1 MKKIEWRN
9 WLNILLVTMAFSPVA
24 VQSVN
29 AAAVTFPRGKDR
41 DMEKASLRLFKDAI
55 DQYRNKEYWK
65 AARDLVIILD
75 FYSQFSQ
82 IDGVVFYIGECLY
95 SMNMYRSA
103 ERMYQFL
110 VENYGGSDFTPRAY
124 LGLQKIQY
132 NAGNYEKSI
141 QFYNRIVENYGGS
154 KARDGAQYYCGM
166 AYYHLQEFDPAI
178 AAFDEIKHTSD
189 FYDYGL
195 YTSALSYLK
204 KKEME
209 KAVEIFRAVLALPII
224 NQERQDLIRTTH
236 LTLGYLYYELGYYR
250 EAIKH
255 YAKIPV
261 HDETY
266 PEALLASAWASI
278 KLGDYQHAIISLNE
292 LVKRTDDPK
301 YNEEA
306 HFLLG
311 QCYTELE
318 FYDFTIHEY
327 NYIIERYPRKDNIE
341 KRIEQVKEG
350 LAEQQKMAEALRVRL
365 IILEGDL
372 MHVMPLDEHN
382 EVPLYLK
389 HEQDRVEKTQDNL
402 MQRLLDERLVFDEF
416 QSNLLQLREDIFIKQ
431 SRRHWR
437 AYSEYGKAREYFL
450 KTIP

>member
-1 MKKIEWRN
+1 MQKNNLKKW
-9 WLNILLVTMAFSPVA
+9 F
-24 VQSVN
+24 N
-29 AAAVTFPRGKDR
+29 AAIIAGMLFSFVGQNFAATSSYLLRGKDR
-41 DMEKASLRLFKDAI
+41 DIEKASLRIFQNAI
-55 DQYRNKEYWK
+55 EQYKNKEYWK
-65 AARDLVIILD
+65 AARELVIILD
-75 FYSQFSQ
+75 FYSEFSQ

-95 SMNMYRSA
+95 KMNMYKSA
-103 ERMYQFL
+103 ERMYQYF
-110 VENYGGSDFTPRAY
+110 VENFHGSNFTPRAY

-132 NAGNYEKSI
+132 SAGGYEKSI
-141 QFYNRIVENYGGS
+141 QFYNRIVENYGDS

-178 AAFDEIKHTSD
+178 EALSQINNSSE

-195 YTSALSYLK
+195 YTTALSYLK

-209 KAVEIFRAVLALPII
+209 QAVDIFRAVLTLPVV
-224 NQERQDLIRTTH
+224 NQERQALIRMTH

-318 FYDFTIHEY
+318 FYDFAIQEY
-327 NYIIERYPRKDNIE
+327 NYIIERYPRKANIE

-350 LAEQQKMAEALRVRL
+350 LAEQQKVAEALRVRL

-372 MHVMPLDEHN
+372 MHVMPLDDRN

-389 HEQDRVEKTQDNL
+389 QEQDRVEKTQDNL
-402 MQRLLDERLVFDEF
+402 MQKLLDERLVFDEF
-416 QSNLLQLREDIFIKQ
+416 QWNLLQLREDIFIKQ

-437 AYSEYGKAREYFL
+437 AYSEYGKARAYFL